1 MKKLVDG
8 ALIDMTDDEIAAF
21 EASRAPGPAPVPAAV
36 SRFQAKAAL
45 AQAGLL
51 DDVEAAIA
59 QADATTKLAWS
70 DAMQFERASPT
81 IAALAAALSLASAQV
96 DDLFRQAST
105 IRA

>member
-1 MKKLVDG
+1 MKMLVDG
-8 ALIDMTDDEIAAF
+8 ALVQLTDEEIEAF
-21 EASRAPGPAPVPAAV
+21 EAERDPGPAPVPASV

-51 DDVEAAIA
+51 DEVEAIIA

-70 DAMQFERASPT
+70 DALQFERASPT
-81 IAALAAALSLASAQV
+81 IASLSAALNLTSAQV
-96 DDLFRQAST
+96 DDLFRQAAT